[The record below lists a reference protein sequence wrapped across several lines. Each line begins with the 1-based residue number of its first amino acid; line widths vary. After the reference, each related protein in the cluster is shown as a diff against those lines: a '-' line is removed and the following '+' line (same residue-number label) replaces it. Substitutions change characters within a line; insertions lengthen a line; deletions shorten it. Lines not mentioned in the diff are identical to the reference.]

1 MILINIYEQIVE
13 LLVQKTGWKVELSS
27 SHSDD
32 LAILV
37 TICDKDILSYDYK
50 KSTFTKKIEYSIK
63 FISKSNLE
71 CVDVIVMEK
80 FQNYCISLTRKCY
93 IKQTLDIN
101 NLVEKIIKEI
111 PFKSPEPL
119 PKGAWIRKRY

>member
-1 MILINIYEQIVE
+1 MISINIYEQIVE

-37 TICDKDILSYDYK
+37 AIRDKDILSYNYK

-80 FQNYCISLTRKCY
+80 FQNYCINLTRKCY

-111 PFKSPEPL
+111 PFKSPEPF